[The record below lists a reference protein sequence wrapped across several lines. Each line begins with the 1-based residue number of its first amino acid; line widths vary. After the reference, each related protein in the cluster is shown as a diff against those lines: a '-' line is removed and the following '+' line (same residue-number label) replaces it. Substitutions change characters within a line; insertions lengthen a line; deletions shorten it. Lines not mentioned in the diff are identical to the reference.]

1 MKKTDCCQAK
11 KLCPFV
17 MLAMVSSLLLC
28 SCSTFRMCSDELK
41 QAPQWGVPVLEPYTY
56 VELVHNK
63 SEEGAVATDS
73 LTAVARELLTNVI
86 VDNGQL
92 SPTAVRTG
100 EALPIGE
107 VIRMDDADLYEQ
119 IGRSLGSA
127 VWACKNGRQAKKI
140 DLPGELIDFMN
151 ANDYPYLM
159 LVYHE
164 GFVRTKGNYARDMA
178 VDVAAKVLATA
189 VGAALGGGGVYAYGA
204 VPAKQGSSMIV
215 AVADASTGKLAYFN
229 RQTGEDNDPL
239 SRSTLYNQLWRTLK
253 RYPKPTGR

>member
-1 MKKTDCCQAK
+1 MKKSDCCQPK
-11 KLCPFV
+11 KLRPFV

-73 LTAVARELLTNVI
+73 LTNVAHELLTNVI

-92 SPTAVRTG
+92 NPTAVKVG

-140 DLPGELIDFMN
+140 ELPGELIDFMN
-151 ANDYPYLM
+151 AHDYPYLM

-164 GFVRTKGNYARDMA
+164 GYVRTKGNYARDMA
-178 VDVAAKVLATA
+178 IDVAASVLATA
-189 VGAALGGGGVYAYGA
+189 VGVALGGGGGVYGA

-229 RQTGEDNDPL
+229 RQTGDDVDPL
-239 SRSTLYNQLWRTLK
+239 SRSTLYRQLWRTLK
-253 RYPKPTGR
+253 RYPKATGR

>member
-63 SEEGAVATDS
+63 SEEGAMASDS
-73 LTAVARELLTNVI
+73 LTAVAHELLTNVI
-86 VDNGQL
+86 QDNSQL
-92 SPTAVRTG
+92 WLDGRAS

-107 VIRMDDADLYEQ
+107 IIRMDDADLYEQ

-140 DLPGELIDFMN
+140 ELPGELIDFMN

-164 GFVRTKGNYARDMA
+164 GYVRTKGNYARDMA
-178 VDVAAKVLATA
+178 IDVAASVLATA
-189 VGAALGGGGVYAYGA
+189 VGLALGGGGGVYGA

-229 RQTGEDNDPL
+229 RHVGEDVDPI
-239 SRSTLYNQLWRTLK
+239 SRSTLYRQLWRTLK

>member
-1 MKKTDCCQAK
+1 MKGSENSK
-11 KLCPFV
+11 KQRPFV

-28 SCSTFRMCSDELK
+28 SCNTSRMCSDELK
-41 QAPQWGVPVLEPYTY
+41 QAPLWGVPVLEPYTY
-56 VELVHNK
+56 VELVHNN
-63 SEEGAVATDS
+63 SEEGAMATDS
-73 LTAVARELLTNVI
+73 LTNVAHELLTNVI

-92 SPTAVRTG
+92 NPTVVRAG
-100 EALPIGE
+100 EALPTGE
-107 VIRMDDADLYEQ
+107 VVHMDDADAYEQ

-140 DLPGELIDFMN
+140 ELPAPLIDFMN
-151 ANDYPYLM
+151 AHDYPYLM

-164 GFVRTKGNYARDMA
+164 GFVRSKRNFSREMA
-178 VDVAAKVLATA
+178 VDVATTVMTTALAI
-189 VGAALGGGGVYAYGA
+189 ALGGTAYGE
-204 VPAKQGSSMIV
+204 VPVKQESSMIV

>member
-1 MKKTDCCQAK
+1 MKKSDCCQPK
-11 KLCPFV
+11 KLRPFV

-73 LTAVARELLTNVI
+73 LTAVARELLANVI

-140 DLPGELIDFMN
+140 ELPGELIDFMN

-164 GFVRTKGNYARDMA
+164 GYVRTKGNYARDMA
-178 VDVAAKVLATA
+178 IDVAASVLATA
-189 VGAALGGGGVYAYGA
+189 VGLALGGGGGVYGA

-229 RQTGEDNDPL
+229 RHVGEDVDPI
-239 SRSTLYNQLWRTLK
+239 SRSTLYRQLWRTLK
-253 RYPKPTGR
+253 RYPKATGR

>member
-1 MKKTDCCQAK
+1 MKKSDCCQPK
-11 KLCPFV
+11 KLRPFV

-107 VIRMDDADLYEQ
+107 VICMDDADLYEQ

-140 DLPGELIDFMN
+140 ELPAPLTDFMN

-164 GFVRTKGNYARDMA
+164 GFVRSKRNFSREMA
-178 VDVAAKVLATA
+178 VDVATTVMTTALAI
-189 VGAALGGGGVYAYGA
+189 ALGGTAYGE
-204 VPAKQGSSMIV
+204 VPVKQESSMIV

>member
-1 MKKTDCCQAK
+1 MKGSENSK
-11 KLCPFV
+11 KQRPLV
-17 MLAMVSSLLLC
+17 MLALASLLLLC
-28 SCSTFRMCSDELK
+28 SCNTSRMCSDELK
-41 QAPQWGVPVLEPYTY
+41 QAPLWGVPVLEPYTY

-63 SEEGAVATDS
+63 SEEGAMATDS
-73 LTAVARELLTNVI
+73 LTAVAHELLTNVI
-86 VDNGQL
+86 QDNSQL

-127 VWACKNGRQAKKI
+127 VWACQNGRQAKKI
-140 DLPGELIDFMN
+140 ELPGELIDFMN

-164 GFVRTKGNYARDMA
+164 GFVRSKRNFTREMA
-178 VDVAAKVLATA
+178 VDVATTVLTSALA
-189 VGAALGGGGVYAYGA
+189 IALGGAAYGT
-204 VPAKQGSSMIV
+204 VPVKQGSSMIV

-229 RQTGEDNDPL
+229 RHVGEDVDPL
-239 SRSTLYNQLWRTLK
+239 SRSTLYSQLWHTLK
-253 RYPKPTGR
+253 RYPKSTGR

>member
-1 MKKTDCCQAK
+1 
-11 KLCPFV
+11 

-63 SEEGAVATDS
+63 SEEGAMATDS

-107 VIRMDDADLYEQ
+107 MIRMDDADLYEQ

-140 DLPGELIDFMN
+140 ELPGELIDFMN

-164 GFVRTKGNYARDMA
+164 GYVRTKGNYARDMA
-178 VDVAAKVLATA
+178 IDVAASVFATA
-189 VGAALGGGGVYAYGA
+189 VGVALGGGGGVYGA

-229 RQTGEDNDPL
+229 RHVGEDVDPL
-239 SRSTLYNQLWRTLK
+239 SRSTLYRQLWRTLK
-253 RYPKPTGR
+253 RYPKATGR

>member
-1 MKKTDCCQAK
+1 MKESDLCQPK
-11 KLCPFV
+11 KRRSFV
-17 MLAMVSSLLLC
+17 MLAMVSLLLLC
-28 SCSTFRMCSDELK
+28 SCSASRMCSDELK

-63 SEEGAVATDS
+63 SEEGAVASDS
-73 LTAVARELLTNVI
+73 LTNVARELLTNVI

-92 SPTAVRTG
+92 NPTAVKAG
-100 EALPIGE
+100 EALPTGE
-107 VIRMDDADLYEQ
+107 VVRMNDADLYEQ

-127 VWACKNGRQAKKI
+127 VWACQSRRQAKKI
-140 DLPGELIDFMN
+140 ELPGELIDFMN
-151 ANDYPYLM
+151 AHDYPYLM

-164 GFVRTKGNYARDMA
+164 GYVRTKGNYARDMA
-178 VDVAAKVLATA
+178 IDVAAKVLATA

-229 RQTGEDNDPL
+229 RQTGDDVDPL
-239 SRSTLYNQLWRTLK
+239 SRSTLYRQLWRTLK
-253 RYPKPTGR
+253 RYPKATGR

>member
-1 MKKTDCCQAK
+1 
-11 KLCPFV
+11 
-17 MLAMVSSLLLC
+17 
-28 SCSTFRMCSDELK
+28 MCSDELK

-73 LTAVARELLTNVI
+73 LTNVARELLTAVI
-86 VDNGQL
+86 VDNSQL
-92 SPTAVRTG
+92 NPTAVKAG
-100 EALPIGE
+100 EALPTGE
-107 VIRMDDADLYEQ
+107 VVRMNDADLYEQ

-140 DLPGELIDFMN
+140 ELPGELIDFMN

-164 GFVRTKGNYARDMA
+164 GYVRTKGNYARDMA
-178 VDVAAKVLATA
+178 IDVAASVLATA
-189 VGAALGGGGVYAYGA
+189 VGLALGGGGGVYGA

-229 RQTGEDNDPL
+229 RHVGEDVDPI
-239 SRSTLYNQLWRTLK
+239 SRSTLYRQLWRTLK

>member
-1 MKKTDCCQAK
+1 MKGSENSK
-11 KLCPFV
+11 KQRPFV

-73 LTAVARELLTNVI
+73 LTNVARELLTAVI
-86 VDNGQL
+86 VDNSQL
-92 SPTAVRTG
+92 NPTAVKAG
-100 EALPIGE
+100 EALPTGE
-107 VIRMDDADLYEQ
+107 VVRMNDADLYEQ

-140 DLPGELIDFMN
+140 ELPGELIDFMN

-164 GFVRTKGNYARDMA
+164 GYVRTKGNYARDMA
-178 VDVAAKVLATA
+178 IDVAASVLATA
-189 VGAALGGGGVYAYGA
+189 VGLALGGGGGVYGA

-229 RQTGEDNDPL
+229 RHVGEDVDPI
-239 SRSTLYNQLWRTLK
+239 SRSTLYRQLWRTLK
-253 RYPKPTGR
+253 RYPKATGR